1 MTWAVAD
8 GRDDARPLACFFAIE
23 RALERAAQP
32 FAREFGVAPRLRA
45 ALHGGPVIS
54 GEVGGSRRAIVF
66 HGDVMNTRHA
76 SNTRHESS
84 AASSY
89 RLRGPLDRLVALE
102 GFALEDLGLPARR
115 YTLTCRQTSLLRS
128 S

>member
-45 ALHGGPVIS
+45 ALHAGPVIT

-66 HGDVMNTRHA
+66 HGDVMNTA
-76 SNTRHESS
+76 
-84 AASSY
+84 
-89 RLRGPLDRLVALE
+89 
-102 GFALEDLGLPARR
+102 
-115 YTLTCRQTSLLRS
+115 
-128 S
+128 